1 MGELKYMMKKQII
14 EMLQN
19 AAKPHEEYYMD
30 DDLID
35 AINQYPE
42 PFELVEPI
50 LEIISTNPEVDFGM
64 PGDLVHFVEQFYK
77 KGYEELL
84 ISSVRNNPTPHNIWM
99 IHRCYNDI
107 ENPNREKF
115 VELMKNLKKDSSVPL
130 EIKNCIDEFD
140 WE

>member
-1 MGELKYMMKKQII
+1 MTKEQII
-14 EMLQN
+14 VGLKN
-19 AAKPHEEYYMD
+19 AAKPYEEYYID
-30 DDLID
+30 EDLIN

-50 LEIISTNPEVDFGM
+50 LAVISSNPQVDFGM

-84 ISSVRNNPTPHNIWM
+84 ISSVRKNPTPHNIWM
-99 IHRCYNDI
+99 VHRCYNDI
-107 ENPNREKF
+107 ENPERKKF
-115 VELMKNLKKDSSVPL
+115 AELIKVLKNDSSISL

>member
-1 MGELKYMMKKQII
+1 MTKKQII
-14 EMLQN
+14 EKLQN
-19 AAKPHEEYYMD
+19 AAKPYEEYYID
-30 DDLID
+30 EDLIN

-50 LEIISTNPEVDFGM
+50 LAVISSNPQVDFGM

-84 ISSVRNNPTPHNIWM
+84 ISSVRKNPTPHNIWRV
-99 IHRCYNDI
+99 HRCYNDI
-107 ENPNREKF
+107 ENPERKKF
-115 VELMKNLKKDSSVPL
+115 AELIKVLKNDSSISL